1 MNEEALSVLNV
12 VCFILMLG
20 AAFMV
25 ACQRDDLKRE
35 AVERG
40 FAEWVS
46 DSSGN
51 TTWQWR
57 EVTK

>member
-1 MNEEALSVLNV
+1 MNDRGNEIIAWISFALALVAS
-12 VCFILMLG
+12 FF
-20 AAFMV
+20 AA
-25 ACQRDDLKRE
+25 ARADDLKRE

-57 EVTK
+57 EAK